1 MNRKYSKSARR
12 NGNRQQKAD
21 REGQGCVMRH
31 RPRGEGNLREVV
43 LELASLISLTTLCPE
58 FQKLNFTPRT
68 SFTRCAQILLLS
80 RSLKEQTTAEMVI

>member
-1 MNRKYSKSARR
+1 
-12 NGNRQQKAD
+12 
-21 REGQGCVMRH
+21 MRH
-31 RPRGEGNLREVV
+31 RPRGKGNLREVV

-80 RSLKEQTTAEMVI
+80 RSVKEQTPAEMSFSSLEEQKETDDADWWKTLS